1 MSQSPPPPP
10 PPPASASPG
19 PASPGQPLSPADE
32 KLWSTLAH
40 IGNIIG
46 FLPSLLIFLIL
57 GSRSPRVRQ
66 ESAEALNFVI
76 TAIIAW
82 IALAII
88 GVILS
93 IIGAQL
99 PTGID
104 LVFGLLGLLVTLL
117 QFAVWILL
125 IVFSIVAAVRVNNG
139 GSFRYP
145 FALRLI
151 K

>member
-1 MSQSPPPPP
+1 MTESQ
-10 PPPASASPG
+10 PAA
-19 PASPGQPLSPADE
+19 AAQPLSPADE

-57 GSRSPRVRQ
+57 GPRSLRVRE
-66 ESAEALNFVI
+66 ESKAALNFVI
-76 TAIIAW
+76 TAIIVWVALW
-82 IALAII
+82 IVGGIINALYSVTPSGLDIVFLLLGFII
-88 GVILS
+88 GL
-93 IIGAQL
+93 A
-99 PTGID
+99 
-104 LVFGLLGLLVTLL
+104 

-125 IVFSIVAAVRVNNG
+125 IVFSIVAAVRVNAG

-145 FALRLI
+145 VSLHLI

>member
-1 MSQSPPPPP
+1 MTESQ
-10 PPPASASPG
+10 PAA
-19 PASPGQPLSPADE
+19 AAQPLSPADE

-57 GSRSPRVRQ
+57 GPRSARVRE
-66 ESAEALNFVI
+66 ESKEALNFVI

-82 IALAII
+82 VALAIV
-88 GVILS
+88 GVIVNV
-93 IIGAQL
+93 IYQNL
-99 PTGID
+99 PVGID
-104 LVFGLLGLLVTLL
+104 VVFLLIGILITLL
-117 QFAVWILL
+117 QWAVWIGL
-125 IVFSIVAAVRVNNG
+125 IVFSIVAGVRVNG
-139 GSFRYP
+139 GGTFRYP

>member
-1 MSQSPPPPP
+1 MTQSPPPPP
-10 PPPASASPG
+10 APRTARSPA
-19 PASPGQPLSPADE
+19 LSPADE

-57 GSRSPRVRQ
+57 GSRSARVRQ

-76 TAIIAW
+76 TATIAW
-82 IALAII
+82 IALAIV

-99 PTGID
+99 PERHRPG
-104 LVFGLLGLLVTLL
+104 VRAARPAGRRSL

-125 IVFSIVAAVRVNNG
+125 VVFSIVAAVRVNNG
-139 GSFRYP
+139 GSYRYP